1 MNTVATCD
9 PGAMRNDFVKERG
22 VARRSFDTLLFVL
35 PSPPDTTK
43 RISTSRAFN
52 RDKHAGVK
60 MKTGTP
66 DLGPEQTSAT
76 SVGIISGKH
85 SGDASSSAFP
95 LPSFCSP
102 SSSSSSSS
110 YSPEPVRK
118 KETSFKRGRLK
129 QMSQQECRG
138 EKEPELHLPSNN
150 SR

>member
-9 PGAMRNDFVKERG
+9 PGEMRKREESPDAHLTLFFLFCRRHLTPQRG
-22 VARRSFDTLLFVL
+22 FPLRGPLTRTNM
-35 PSPPDTTK
+35 
-43 RISTSRAFN
+43 R
-52 RDKHAGVK
+52 GVK

-66 DLGPEQTSAT
+66 DLGAEQTSAT

-118 KETSFKRGRLK
+118 KKTSFKRGRLK